1 MKKVI
6 FVIGTFV
13 IAATTLVTLQ
23 SFNTPKELGYVA
35 VADETLDLDPRWENY
50 QSWYHV
56 TKDNPNTGDPTGFL
70 GGKHSGTKAY
80 REIYINEIGEAGHKA
95 PGDTNKYA
103 PGTVIVKEAFK
114 NEKSWQEKKK
124 PVLTVMV
131 KLNPGESPETNDW
144 GYVMGEKGSVSTG
157 TSKWAKFC
165 NGCHVFAAG
174 KDNAF
179 VNSAFLQAEN

>member
-6 FVIGTFV
+6 FVIGALV
-13 IAATTLVTLQ
+13 IGTTAILSLQ
-23 SFNTPKELGYVA
+23 SFNNPNELGYVA
-35 VADETLDLDPRWENY
+35 ISEETSDLDPRWDNY
-50 QSWYHV
+50 KSWYHI
-56 TKDNPNTGDPTGFL
+56 TKDKPNTGDPTGFL

-95 PGDTNKYA
+95 AGNENKYA
-103 PGTVIVKEAFK
+103 PGTVIVKEAYK
-114 NEKSWQEKKK
+114 NQKSWEAKGK

-144 GYVMGEKGSVSTG
+144 GYVMGESGAVSTG

-165 NGCHVFAAG
+165 NGCHVFAAS

-179 VNSAFLQAEN
+179 MNSASLQAE